1 MKNYKTIDDD
11 LSQSMQVA
19 LYKFKEGTACSYY
32 RQLGSRILPN
42 RLSISKGNNIT
53 SVQLKGRNLQ
63 HTSVGQ
69 LLGKFTKV
77 EESPLKQYKPYSL
90 RTQLWQVPAHPEF
103 IGYGTLGITGVS
115 GRVEGDTGDLV
126 VLHTSDEWES
136 ITIYY
141 FAGMGSLDGLQ
152 QAVQFLGEHVEE
164 VKTKNEGSASQ
175 CPLQDEL

>member
-1 MKNYKTIDDD
+1 MTNYKMTDSAI
-11 LSQSMQVA
+11 SQSMQIA
-19 LYKFKEGTACSYY
+19 IYQHKEGTSTSYFW
-32 RQLGSRILPN
+32 QSGSRIMPN
-42 RLSISKGNNIT
+42 RLSISSHDMA
-53 SVQLKGRNLQ
+53 SVQRKGRNLQ
-63 HTSVGQ
+63 HTNIGQ

-77 EESPLKQYKPYSL
+77 EESPLKQYKPYSV

-115 GRVEGDTGDLV
+115 GKVEGDTGDLV

-141 FAGMGSLDGLQ
+141 FAGIGSLDGLQ
-152 QAVQFLGEHVEE
+152 QAMQFLGEHVEE